1 MKLLYGV
8 QGTGNGHITRAR
20 VMAHALSEA
29 GVEVDWV
36 FSGRER
42 DRFFDMEIFGDY
54 RVFKGLTFATRDGRI
69 DLRRTMNDT
78 SMRGLW
84 RDIRSLDLNQY
95 DLVVTDFEP
104 VVAWAARS
112 QGMPCVGV
120 GHQYAFSHD
129 IPKAGHSMVSETIM
143 RWFAPVTVGLGV
155 HWHHFG
161 APILPPIIES
171 VEAPIPGKADKALV
185 YLPFENSDATL
196 ALLNEVDEGT
206 TFVMHC
212 ADIEPGQYGQVRV
225 RGFSRDG
232 FQASLAEC
240 GSVICNAGFEL
251 ASEALSMGKR
261 ILVKPL
267 RGQMEQQSNAAA
279 LLALDLGSVMPKVNR
294 QAIEAFLRQGE
305 SRWVNYPD
313 VATALVAWLQRYPH
327 AAIEELVEE
336 LWAGVN
342 FPSQAQPV
350 RQVA

>member
-20 VMAHALSEA
+20 VMAVALAEA

-42 DRFFDMEIFGDY
+42 ERFFDMQAFGDFQ
-54 RVFKGLTFATRDGRI
+54 VFKGLTFATRDGRI

-78 SMRGLW
+78 SMRELW
-84 RDIRSLDLNQY
+84 RDIRSLDLSQY

-120 GHQYAFSHD
+120 GHQYAFGYD
-129 IPKAGHSMVSETIM
+129 IPKAGHSVVSEAIM

-161 APILPPIIES
+161 APILPPIIET
-171 VEAPIPGKADKALV
+171 VDAPVPGDLDKALV
-185 YLPFENSDATL
+185 YLPFENSEATL
-196 ALLNEVDEGT
+196 ALLNEVDT
-206 TFVMHC
+206 KATFVMHC
-212 ADIEPGQYGQVRV
+212 ADVEPGQYGRVTV

-279 LLALDLGSVMPKVNR
+279 LSELGLGLVMPKVTTS
-294 QAIEAFLRQGE
+294 AIESFLRHGE
-305 SRWVNYPD
+305 PRWVNYPD
-313 VATALVAWLQRYPH
+313 VASAIVGWLQRYPH
-327 AAIEELVEE
+327 ASIDELVNT
-336 LWAGVN
+336 LWAGVH
-342 FPSQAQPV
+342 FPSEQEQ
-350 RQVA
+350 QVA

>member
-1 MKLLYGV
+1 
-8 QGTGNGHITRAR
+8 
-20 VMAHALSEA
+20 MAEALAKA

-42 DRFFDMEIFGDY
+42 ERFFDMDVFGDFQ
-54 RVFKGLTFATRDGRI
+54 VFKGLTFATRDGRV

-84 RDIRSLDLNQY
+84 RDIRSLDLSRY

-112 QGMPCVGV
+112 QGMPCIGI

-129 IPKAGHSMVSETIM
+129 IPKAGHSMVSEAIM

-161 APILPPIIES
+161 APILPPIIET
-171 VEAPIPGKADKALV
+171 VQAPIPGALSKALV
-185 YLPFENSDATL
+185 YLPFENSQATL
-196 ALLNEVDEGT
+196 ALLNGLTGNAD
-206 TFVMHC
+206 FVMHC
-212 ADIEPGQYGQVRV
+212 SDIEPGQYGRVTV

-261 ILVKPL
+261 ILVK
-267 RGQMEQQSNAAA
+267 AAA
-279 LLALDLGSVMPKVNR
+279 RPDGAAVQRRRAQRAGPGFGDADVER
-294 QAIEAFLRQGE
+294 
-305 SRWVNYPD
+305 SR
-313 VATALVAWLQRYPH
+313 H
-327 AAIEELVEE
+327 
-336 LWAGVN
+336 
-342 FPSQAQPV
+342 
-350 RQVA
+350 

>member
-20 VMAHALSEA
+20 VMAEALAQA
-29 GVEVDWV
+29 GVAVDWV

-42 DRFFDMEIFGDY
+42 ERFFDMEVFGDY
-54 RVFKGLTFATRDGRI
+54 QVFKGLTFATRDGRI

-84 RDIRSLDLNQY
+84 RDIRSLDLSQY

-129 IPKAGHSMVSETIM
+129 IPKAGHSVVSETIM

-161 APILPPIIES
+161 APILPPIIET
-171 VEAPIPGKADKALV
+171 VAAPVPGDLDKALV
-185 YLPFENSDATL
+185 YLPFENSELTL
-196 ALLNEVDEGT
+196 ALLNQVSAKA

-212 ADIEPGQYGQVRV
+212 ADIEPGQYGRVTV

-279 LLALDLGSVMPKVNR
+279 LSELGLGLVMPKVTTG
-294 QAIEAFLRQGE
+294 AIESFLRHGE
-305 SRWVNYPD
+305 PRWVNYPD
-313 VATALVAWLQRYPH
+313 VATAIVGWLQRYPH
-327 AAIEELVEE
+327 ASIDELVDR
-336 LWAGVN
+336 LWAGVQ
-342 FPSQAQPV
+342 FPGELEQQ
-350 RQVA
+350 QVA

>member
-1 MKLLYGV
+1 MKILYGV

-20 VMAHALSEA
+20 VMAEALAQA
-29 GVEVDWV
+29 GVDVDWV
-36 FSGRER
+36 FSGRDPE
-42 DRFFDMEIFGDY
+42 RFFDMDVFGDF

-84 RDIRSLDLNQY
+84 RDIRSLALSQY

-112 QGMPCVGV
+112 QGMPCVGI
-120 GHQYAFSHD
+120 GHQYAFNHN
-129 IPKAGHSMVSETIM
+129 IPKAGHSVVSEAIM

-161 APILPPIIES
+161 APILPPIIAEVS
-171 VEAPIPGKADKALV
+171 EPVPGSLDKALV

-196 ALLNEVDEGT
+196 ALLNQVNSQT
-206 TFVMHC
+206 RFVMHC
-212 ADIEPGQYGQVRV
+212 ADIEPGHYGQVTV

-251 ASEALSMGKR
+251 TSEALSMSKR

-279 LLALDLGSVMPKVNR
+279 LRLLDLGSVMAKVSVE
-294 QAIEAFLRQGE
+294 AIESFLNHSE
-305 SRWVNYPD
+305 PRWVNYPK
-313 VATALVAWLQRYPH
+313 VATALVDWLQRYPH
-327 AAIEELVEE
+327 GAIDSLVED
-336 LWAGVN
+336 LWSGVH
-342 FPSQAQPV
+342 FPTAQSAQ
-350 RQVA
+350 RVA